1 MAAIDAALMNVPVD
15 ALPMP
20 SSGLNAHLVE
30 TLIAAAPTYRAT
42 LWDVDDRENRAW
54 IAMVSPLVAR
64 HTDYVTQRLR
74 QAYRTPW
81 PLGPFHVDVSRYAN
95 WAGFYTN
102 VDPIHTICSTRDM
115 RNNATLAVVP
125 NRGTTACEIVF
136 HEASHTIVTPGYGAI
151 GAGIENASTALRVA
165 EPEGLWHA
173 VIFYTA
179 GRVVADAVA
188 GSGERYEMVADSVDV
203 YTGPWKNY
211 RAALVEHWQPY
222 LDGHTGS
229 IDDALTSVVATVT
242 S

>member
-1 MAAIDAALMNVPVD
+1 LYFQAQAFDYVGHGNALTPGKYVWDAVAADALSDYQLLNPSQRAVWETAMAAYVTLGYTRKDLLDDSMAAIDAALMNVPVD
-15 ALPMP
+15 ALPVP

-30 TLIAAAPTYRAT
+30 ALTSAAPTYRAT
-42 LWDVDDRENRAW
+42 LWGVDDR
-54 IAMVSPLVAR
+54 
-64 HTDYVTQRLR
+64 
-74 QAYRTPW
+74 
-81 PLGPFHVDVSRYAN
+81 
-95 WAGFYTN
+95 
-102 VDPIHTICSTRDM
+102 
-115 RNNATLAVVP
+115 
-125 NRGTTACEIVF
+125 EIVF

-151 GAGIENASTALRVA
+151 GAGIENASTALHVA

-188 GSGERYEMVADSVDV
+188 LSGVRYEMVADSVDV

-211 RAALVEHWQPY
+211 CAALVEHWQPY